1 MATFAALRAATM
13 ESTIRGTASLGWA
26 PPRIASTYCDKN
38 SRSAL
43 SMATLVGLAA
53 RYLGT

>member
-26 PPRIASTYCDKN
+26 PPRIASMYCDKN